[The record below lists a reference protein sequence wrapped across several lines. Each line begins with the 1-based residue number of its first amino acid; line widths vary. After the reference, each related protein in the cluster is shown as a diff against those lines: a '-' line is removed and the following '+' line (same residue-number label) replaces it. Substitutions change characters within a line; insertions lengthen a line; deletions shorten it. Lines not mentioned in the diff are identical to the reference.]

1 MVLVL
6 VVAGGLAI
14 GLATLAGA
22 WALPCAAPADVAA
35 PSLIPRKRAYAA

>member
-14 GLATLAGA
+14 GLTTLAGA
-22 WALPCAAPADVAA
+22 WALAV
-35 PSLIPRKRAYAA
+35 RGVG